1 LGESLIDGLCF
12 VFLTQQIFCVLCGAG
27 QLLAFSTAMNAVT
40 LHGACTIAWVVICTA
55 LGIAIGMIRTLDKIS
70 WTNWV
75 ALVSLMGALITAAAA
90 CAVQT
95 QPALAP
101 VGEPL
106 FLDVRLFHNPGFLPG
121 VQAGTNII
129 LAFTGGPAFYNVLA
143 EMKNPKDFNKS
154 VYFAQSW
161 VTTTY
166 LVISCVI
173 YASVGQYIDSPAL
186 GSAGPLMKRVCYG
199 IVLPGL
205 IIGAVLYI
213 HIPAKYG
220 TSMTR

>member
-1 LGESLIDGLCF
+1 
-12 VFLTQQIFCVLCGAG
+12 
-27 QLLAFSTAMNAVT
+27 MNAVT
-40 LHGACTIAWVVICTA
+40 IHGTCTIVWVVICTV

-75 ALVSLMGALITAAAA
+75 ALTSLMGALITAAAA

-101 VGEPL
+101 IGEPL

-154 VYFAQSW
+154 VYFAQTW
-161 VTTTY
+161 VTVTY

-220 TSMTR
+220 TSIQRCNAELAE